1 MKTIHKIS
9 FKYAAAF
16 IVVALSLLAVVI
28 ADALLVN
35 MVKGRLNT
43 FIENYIPA
51 MSATLN
57 ADRDLYQARVAQ
69 MEYVLTE
76 PSSE

>member
-35 MVKGRLNT
+35 MVT
-43 FIENYIPA
+43 
-51 MSATLN
+51 
-57 ADRDLYQARVAQ
+57 
-69 MEYVLTE
+69 VLAI
-76 PSSE
+76 SRASGLSFC